1 MPDKIHL
8 LPDSIANQIAAG
20 EVVQRPASV
29 VKELLE
35 NSVDAGSKKIQLI
48 VKDAGKTL
56 IQVIDDGTGM
66 SETDA
71 RMCFERHATS
81 KISNTNDLFRVRTLG
96 FRGEAL
102 ASIAAVAQVELRSKL
117 RPAPGLSEEGIEL
130 GTLIKV
136 EASETKSQEPVP
148 CSAGTSITVK
158 NLFYNVP
165 ARRNFLKSNP
175 VEMRHILD
183 EFQRIAIAYPGL
195 SFTMYQNDMEIFQLA
210 SGKLSQRI
218 VSIFGEQYKK
228 QLASC
233 QEKTTLTNITGY
245 IGKPEFTKKTRGE
258 QFFFVNKR
266 FVRHPYLHHAVMN
279 AYEELITKDRFPF
292 YVLFIEIDPKHV
304 DINVHPTKTEIKFD
318 DEKTIYA
325 LVRSAVKRSLGV
337 HNITPS
343 IDYSVDVNY
352 KTSTRLV
359 SQQEELNKSD
369 IEYTRQQFRK
379 TPLEYS
385 NLHNWEK
392 LYPGREPEKGGIPA
406 RPPSLPESKKRGI
419 GETENSKTKR
429 FTDSPIHRFTDSERN
444 SGGLDL
450 GGAGSRAS
458 SSFTLPSAI
467 NNDIDVE
474 KDFLSSDESTA
485 FQIHNSYIITQVKSG
500 MMIIDQHAAHQRILY
515 EKYLTML
522 QNRFGASQQFLFP
535 QTIELSPSDFEL
547 VTELKEEIH
556 ALGFVFSHFGKN
568 SIVVNGIPADIPP
581 GSEKDL
587 FEGLIE
593 QYKKYKTD
601 LKLETR
607 ENLSR
612 SLAKRSAMKHGTKL
626 TAAEMNTVINQLF
639 TCKTPAYTPNGN
651 FTLIILG
658 LDKINEYFCKKK

>member
-35 NSVDAGSKKIQLI
+35 NSVDACLPNIGQKDGRPAGSKKIQLI

-56 IQVIDDGTGM
+56 IQVIDDGMGM

-81 KISNTNDLFRVRTLG
+81 KISNTDDLFRVRTLG

-117 RPAPGLSEEGIEL
+117 RPGPDLSEEGTEL

-195 SFTMYQNDMEIFQLA
+195 SFTMYQNDMELFQLA

-218 VSIFGEQYKK
+218 VSIFGDQYKK
-228 QLASC
+228 QLAPC

-258 QFFFVNKR
+258 QFFYVNKR
-266 FVRHPYLHHAVMN
+266 FIRHPYLHHAVMN

-292 YVLFIEIDPKHV
+292 YVLFIEIDPVHV

-325 LVRSAVKRSLGV
+325 FVRSAVKRSLGV

-352 KTSTRLV
+352 KKSTRLV

-369 IEYTRQQFRK
+369 IEYTRQQFRPSPPK
-379 TPLEYS
+379 SPQRGDFPTTLPKGKGAGKSDGIVPPL
-385 NLHNWEK
+385 
-392 LYPGREPEKGGIPA
+392 GRTMSSGHRASIAGG
-406 RPPSLPESKKRGI
+406 RGAV
-419 GETENSKTKR
+419 
-429 FTDSPIHRFTDSERN
+429 
-444 SGGLDL
+444 DL
-450 GGAGSRAS
+450 GGASS
-458 SSFTLPSAI
+458 SSFTLPSAV
-467 NNDIDVE
+467 NTDIAVE

-535 QTIELSPSDFEL
+535 QTIELSPPDFEL

-556 ALGFVFSHFGKN
+556 ALGFVFSYFGKN
-568 SIVVNGIPADIPP
+568 SIVVNGVPADILP

-626 TAAEMNTVINQLF
+626 TATEMNTVINQLF
-639 TCKTPAYTPNGN
+639 TCKTPAYTPNGD

-658 LDKINEYFCKKK
+658 LDKINEYFVKKSSY

>member
-1 MPDKIHL
+1 
-8 LPDSIANQIAAG
+8 
-20 EVVQRPASV
+20 
-29 VKELLE
+29 
-35 NSVDAGSKKIQLI
+35 
-48 VKDAGKTL
+48 
-56 IQVIDDGTGM
+56 
-66 SETDA
+66 
-71 RMCFERHATS
+71 
-81 KISNTNDLFRVRTLG
+81 
-96 FRGEAL
+96 
-102 ASIAAVAQVELRSKL
+102 
-117 RPAPGLSEEGIEL
+117 
-130 GTLIKV
+130 
-136 EASETKSQEPVP
+136 
-148 CSAGTSITVK
+148 
-158 NLFYNVP
+158 
-165 ARRNFLKSNP
+165 
-175 VEMRHILD
+175 
-183 EFQRIAIAYPGL
+183 
-195 SFTMYQNDMEIFQLA
+195 
-210 SGKLSQRI
+210 
-218 VSIFGEQYKK
+218 
-228 QLASC
+228 
-233 QEKTTLTNITGY
+233 
-245 IGKPEFTKKTRGE
+245 
-258 QFFFVNKR
+258 
-266 FVRHPYLHHAVMN
+266 MN
-279 AYEELITKDRFPF
+279 AYEELIPKDRFPF
-292 YVLFIEIDPKHV
+292 YVLFIEIDPKHI

-318 DEKTIYA
+318 EEKTIYA

-352 KTSTRLV
+352 KKSARLA

-379 TPLEYS
+379 TPLEHS
-385 NLHNWEK
+385 NFQNWEK
-392 LYPGREPEKGGIPA
+392 LYPGREPEK
-406 RPPSLPESKKRGI
+406 RGI
-419 GETENSKTKR
+419 GETVSSKTKQL
-429 FTDSPIHRFTDSERN
+429 TDSPIHPFTDSEGFR
-444 SGGLDL
+444 G
-450 GGAGSRAS
+450 AS
-458 SSFTLPSAI
+458 SSFTLPSAV
-467 NNDIDVE
+467 NTDIAIE
-474 KDFLSSDESTA
+474 KDYLSSDESTA

-639 TCKTPAYTPNGN
+639 TCKTPAYTPNGD

-658 LDKINEYFCKKK
+658 LDKINEYFRQNATKTQRHKEAQR

>member
-1 MPDKIHL
+1 
-8 LPDSIANQIAAG
+8 
-20 EVVQRPASV
+20 
-29 VKELLE
+29 
-35 NSVDAGSKKIQLI
+35 
-48 VKDAGKTL
+48 
-56 IQVIDDGTGM
+56 
-66 SETDA
+66 
-71 RMCFERHATS
+71 
-81 KISNTNDLFRVRTLG
+81 LG

-102 ASIAAVAQVELRSKL
+102 ASISAVAQVVLRTKT
-117 RPAPGLSEEGIEL
+117 EGEEL
-130 GTLIKV
+130 GTLIKI
-136 EASETKSQEPVP
+136 EASETKSQQPVS

-158 NLFYNVP
+158 NLFCNVP

-183 EFQRIAIAYPGL
+183 EFQRIAIAHPGL
-195 SFTMYQNDMEIFQLA
+195 SFTMYQNDMELFRLA
-210 SGKLSQRI
+210 PTKLSQRI

-228 QLASC
+228 QLAPC

-245 IGKPEFTKKTRGE
+245 IGKPEFAKKTRGE
-258 QFFFVNKR
+258 QFFYVNKR
-266 FVRHPYLHHAVMN
+266 FIKHPYLHHAVMN

-325 LVRSAVKRSLGV
+325 FVRSAVKRSLGV

-352 KTSTRLV
+352 KKSTRSV

-379 TPLEYS
+379 TPLEHS
-385 NLHNWEK
+385 NFQNWEK
-392 LYPGREPEKGGIPA
+392 LYPGREPEK
-406 RPPSLPESKKRGI
+406 RGI
-419 GETENSKTKR
+419 GETVSSKTKQL
-429 FTDSPIHRFTDSERN
+429 TDSPIHPFTDSEGFR
-444 SGGLDL
+444 G
-450 GGAGSRAS
+450 AS
-458 SSFTLPSAI
+458 SSFTLPSAV
-467 NNDIDVE
+467 NTDIAIE
-474 KDFLSSDESTA
+474 KDYLSSDESTA

-515 EKYLTML
+515 EKYLNML

-547 VTELKEEIH
+547 VAELKEEIH

-639 TCKTPAYTPNGN
+639 TCKTPAYTPNGE

-658 LDKINEYFCKKK
+658 LDKINEYFCQPKRF